1 MLSDYDFRY
10 TGIMKGP
17 MESIPVG
24 NGDLGANI
32 WAEKDGIYFL
42 LSKTDAF
49 SRLHRLIKTGFLKF
63 TLPNKKAFDTLEFH
77 LSLEEGMLKIKN
89 EDISFEIY
97 ADANNPI
104 YVINISGDIGGG
116 KLSLINY
123 RREPEKIDPTDRSN
137 YQLNHDKSIHID
149 FDCTEDADTVF
160 SIDDETLGQYHRNSE
175 SLYKFSLHHQHLED
189 YEGDDPLTDLTFGFL
204 AYSPDADLKC
214 EFLEFKPGT
223 KNTRVIIHS
232 LCEKCGKPEEFTDKI
247 KNIPETDREKHISYW
262 KEMWNKSYVYMSG
275 SKKAEKLTQG
285 YILQRYMNICAGR
298 GKYPIKF
305 NGSIFTCQPSP
316 HRKENMDYRNW
327 GGYYWLQNTR
337 LIYWS
342 TLYSG
347 DYELI
352 LPFFRLY
359 TDNLNFAKYRTK
371 KYFGYDGAFYP
382 ETMSIFAAYADTN
395 YGWNHDRLPDGVT
408 ENTYIRYYYCG
419 ALEVA
424 LMMLLY
430 CRNSGNVEF
439 LKEECLP
446 FVYENLKFFKN
457 RFTQPD
463 GSMRFEPTSSLETW
477 QNCIDDSPN
486 IAGLKTVC
494 EMLKTFSEASDELK
508 KYADSILKALPGLPI
523 GKKGFKKVVLP
534 FRKNVDKVKRNCENP
549 ELYTVFPYG
558 IYKVGEKD
566 LNIGINT
573 FKKRK
578 EKASCGWQQHGIQA
592 AFLGLKKETFKEIT
606 RNCENTNKNCIFP
619 AFYGPNYDWLPDQ
632 DNGSVMNIAITKA
645 LIQSNSEKIFLFP
658 AWDKKLSVSSRLP
671 VDDNFINVKYEKGRK
686 PEYSF
691 DKPESREVV
700 VM

>member
-1 MLSDYDFRY
+1 MQ
-10 TGIMKGP
+10 
-17 MESIPVG
+17 
-24 NGDLGANI
+24 
-32 WAEKDGIYFL
+32 
-42 LSKTDAF
+42 
-49 SRLHRLIKTGFLKF
+49 
-63 TLPNKKAFDTLEFH
+63 
-77 LSLEEGMLKIKN
+77 KN
-89 EDISFEIY
+89 
-97 ADANNPI
+97 A
-104 YVINISGDIGGG
+104 
-116 KLSLINY
+116 
-123 RREPEKIDPTDRSN
+123 
-137 YQLNHDKSIHID
+137 
-149 FDCTEDADTVF
+149 
-160 SIDDETLGQYHRNSE
+160 
-175 SLYKFSLHHQHLED
+175 
-189 YEGDDPLTDLTFGFL
+189 
-204 AYSPDADLKC
+204 
-214 EFLEFKPGT
+214 
-223 KNTRVIIHS
+223 RVIIHS
-232 LCEKCGKPEEFTDKI
+232 LCEKCGKPEEFIDKI

-285 YILQRYMNICAGR
+285 YILQRYMNICAGK

-316 HRKENMDYRNW
+316 HREENMDYRNW

-342 TLYSG
+342 MLYSG

-352 LPFFRLY
+352 LPFFKLY
-359 TDNLNFAKYRTK
+359 TDNLNFAKYRTQ

-395 YGWNHDRLPDGVT
+395 YGWNRDGLSDGVT

-430 CRNSGNVEF
+430 CRNSGNMEF

-457 RFTQPD
+457 RFTLPD

-508 KYADSILKALPGLPI
+508 KFADSILKALPVLPM

-534 FRKNVDKVKRNCENP
+534 FRKNVDKVKLNCENP

-578 EKASCGWQQHGIQA
+578 ERASCGWQQHGIQA

-658 AWDKKLSVSSRLP
+658 AWDKKLSVSFRLP
-671 VDDNFINVKYEKGRK
+671 VDDNFITVKYEKGRK

>member
-104 YVINISGDIGGG
+104 YVINISGDIGEG

-204 AYSPDADLKC
+204 AYSPDVNIKG
-214 EFLEFKPGT
+214 ESLEFKKGT
-223 KNTRVIIHS
+223 KNARVIIHS

-262 KEMWNKSYVYMSG
+262 KEMWNKSYVYISG

-285 YILQRYMNICAGR
+285 YILQRYINICAGR

-316 HRKENMDYRNW
+316 HREENMDYRNW

-337 LIYWS
+337 LIYWNM
-342 TLYSG
+342 LYSG
-347 DYELI
+347 DYELM

-359 TDNLNFAKYRTK
+359 IDNLNFAKYRTQ

-395 YGWNHDRLPDGVT
+395 YGWNRDGLSDGVT

-457 RFTQPD
+457 RFTLPD

-486 IAGLKTVC
+486 IAALKSVC

-508 KYADSILKALPGLPI
+508 KFADSILKALPALPI

-632 DNGSVMNIAITKA
+632 DNGSVMNIAILKA
-645 LIQSNSEKIFLFP
+645 LVQSNSEKIFLFP
-658 AWDKKLSVSSRLP
+658 AWDKNISVSFRLP
-671 VDDNFINVKYEKGRK
+671 VDDNFITVKYEKGRK

>member
-77 LSLEEGMLKIKN
+77 LSLEERILKIKN

-123 RREPEKIDPTDRSN
+123 RSEPEKIDCTDRSN
-137 YQLNHDKSIHID
+137 YQLNHDKNTHID

-160 SIDDETLGQYHRNSE
+160 SVGDGTLGQYHRNSE

-204 AYSPDADLKC
+204 AYSPDVNIKG
-214 EFLEFKPGT
+214 ESLEFKKGT
-223 KNTRVIIHS
+223 KNARVIIHS
-232 LCEKCGKPEEFTDKI
+232 LCEKCGKPEEFIDKI

-285 YILQRYMNICAGR
+285 YILQRYMNICAGK

-316 HRKENMDYRNW
+316 HREENMDYRNW

-337 LIYWS
+337 LIYWNM
-342 TLYSG
+342 LYSG
-347 DYELI
+347 DYELM

-359 TDNLNFAKYRTK
+359 IDNLNFAKYRTK

-395 YGWNHDRLPDGVT
+395 YGWNRDGLPDSVT

-430 CRNSGNVEF
+430 CRNSGNMEF

-457 RFTQPD
+457 RFTLPD
-463 GSMRFEPTSSLETW
+463 GSMKFQPTSSLETW

-486 IAGLKTVC
+486 IAGLKAVC

-508 KYADSILKALPGLPI
+508 KYADSILKALPALPI

-534 FRKNVDKVKRNCENP
+534 FRENVDKVKRNCENP

-578 EKASCGWQQHGIQA
+578 ERASCGWQQHGIQA

-658 AWDKKLSVSSRLP
+658 AWDKKLSVSFRLP
-671 VDDNFINVKYEKGRK
+671 VDDNFITVKYEKGRK